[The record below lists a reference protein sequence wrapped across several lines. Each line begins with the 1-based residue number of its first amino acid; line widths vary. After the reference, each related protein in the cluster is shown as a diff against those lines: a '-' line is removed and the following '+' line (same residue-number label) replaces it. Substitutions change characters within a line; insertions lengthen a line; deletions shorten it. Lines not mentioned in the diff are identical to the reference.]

1 MDGVLGVMNR
11 TEIVLD
17 DQIEELIR
25 QREQARK
32 QKNFAEADSIRTRLD
47 ELGIILEDTPQ
58 GTAWKR
64 KLS

>member
-1 MDGVLGVMNR
+1 M
-11 TEIVLD
+11 
-17 DQIEELIR
+17 IR
-25 QREQARK
+25 DK
-32 QKNFAEADSIRTRLD
+32 LD